1 MVWKNIF
8 NDLSSDEINALDEQ
22 TFEDYVH
29 TSISDLELYEWVYEE
44 TDRLISK
51 YKNGEIPDDVFSARE
66 LVVMNVRSMV
76 RSCELSM
83 MHRNKLDEL
92 ITDDFIIDELKH
104 ISFGADVTLSPAEI
118 LLMKYIDGR
127 SAQLDVPGYFTH
139 KYKLDYVS
147 AIAKMFGKKYL
158 CFAPIE
164 YSLSKCKVTML
175 KELLKEY
182 SLNTAGK
189 KDELILRIMDNIPQ
203 KELSKY
209 ENQYFK
215 TTVAGKQLLS
225 DNSHIFLFHNLHGVS
240 GITID
245 EADKYKKEHPT
256 LSDTELA
263 NEMLKYKAKS
273 YLVSKNY
280 GPARNMYLINAEMYQ
295 QNRLNAESIHNYFIV
310 CYMDKTLSEDMQ
322 KRHPDFSTYADG
334 VISRMR
340 SVITDGNFSASE
352 LRSMFDNAIKA
363 FFDENKNI
371 DLSDYRKD
379 GVFEE
384 LLKELEV

>member
-22 TFEDYVH
+22 SFEDYVH

-44 TDRLISK
+44 TDRLIGK
-51 YKNGEIPDDVFSARE
+51 YKSGEILDDVFSARE
-66 LVVMNVRSMV
+66 LVVMNVRNMV

-83 MHRNKLDEL
+83 IHREKLDEFM
-92 ITDDFIIDELKH
+92 IDDFIIDELKH

-127 SAQLDVPGYFTH
+127 SVQLDVPGYFTH
-139 KYKLDYVS
+139 EYKLDYVS

-189 KDELILRIMDNIPQ
+189 KDELVLRIIDNIPQ
-203 KELSKY
+203 EELSKY
-209 ENQYFK
+209 ENQYFE
-215 TTVAGKQLLS
+215 TTAEGKQLLS
-225 DNSHIFLFHNLHGVS
+225 DNEHIFMFHNLHSVS

-245 EADKYKKEHPT
+245 EADMYKKEHPT
-256 LSDTELA
+256 LSNTQLA

-295 QNRLNAESIHNYFIV
+295 QNRLNAESIHNYFIA

-334 VISRMR
+334 IISRMK
-340 SVITDGNFSASE
+340 SVIADGKFSANE
-352 LRSMFDNAIKA
+352 LGLMFNKAVKA
-363 FFDENKNI
+363 FFDENENI

-384 LLKELEV
+384 LCECMDI